1 MNTIWTILVSI
12 GGTSIV
18 TIGIVKWLSGLV
30 QSKIQMSW
38 DHTYK
43 KELEIIK
50 ANLTSNQETV
60 KLAFSNLSSNNQ
72 KLLEKQ
78 IVAVEEIWNHI
89 IKLREGLS
97 PVRMYLS
104 SIPPQEY
111 NEPNEDYFKLFSY
124 KELDENEMNEYK
136 REHKRIEIHRL
147 YVGEYIYNLFG
158 IYRGFIL
165 RLRIKFDNHKKANNI
180 TEWHTDQHLISIV
193 DHILGD
199 QIRDINIASP
209 GSLNNCIDMIETKIL
224 FEIEKLIS
232 GSESTEKNYIKARK
246 LMELNFE
253 ERDNAL
259 KK

>member
-12 GGTSIV
+12 GGSSVV
-18 TIGIVKWLSGLV
+18 TVAIIKWLSGLL
-30 QSKIQMSW
+30 QSKIQMNW
-38 DHTYK
+38 DHNYK
-43 KELEIIK
+43 KELELIK

-111 NEPNEDYFKLFSY
+111 NKPNEDYFQLFSY
-124 KELDENEMNEYK
+124 KVLDENEMNEYTI
-136 REHKRIEIHRL
+136 EHKKIEIHRL

-165 RLRIKFDNHKKANNI
+165 RLRINFDSQKKRIILLNGI
-180 TEWHTDQHLISIV
+180 LI
-193 DHILGD
+193 
-199 QIRDINIASP
+199 N
-209 GSLNNCIDMIETKIL
+209 T
-224 FEIEKLIS
+224 
-232 GSESTEKNYIKARK
+232 
-246 LMELNFE
+246 
-253 ERDNAL
+253 
-259 KK
+259 